1 MNDKYKYIK
10 YLSYVTQLGLNIV
23 TPVVLCII
31 ISVYI
36 KNKFNIGD
44 IIVVAGIVIGC
55 GAGFMSL
62 INFIKFIE
70 KENSKKE

>member
-31 ISVYI
+31 ISIYI

-44 IIVVAGIVIGC
+44 IIVVAEIVIGC

-62 INFIKFIE
+62 INL
-70 KENSKKE
+70 

>member
-31 ISVYI
+31 ISIYI

-44 IIVVAGIVIGC
+44 IIVVAGIVIDC
-55 GAGFMSL
+55 GAGGMSL
-62 INFIKFIE
+62 INFIKLIE